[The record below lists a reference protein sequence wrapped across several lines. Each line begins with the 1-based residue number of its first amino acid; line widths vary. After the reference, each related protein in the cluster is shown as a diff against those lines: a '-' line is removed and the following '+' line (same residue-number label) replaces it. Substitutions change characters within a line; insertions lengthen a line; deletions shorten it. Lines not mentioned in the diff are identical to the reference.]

1 MYHYLTYYIIPALT
15 PIFIIS
21 ILLGGNW
28 MWLGFGILV
37 TIFIIGDAILGEDTA
52 QPDYKHAWIIE
63 VPLHLALPMLTILLV
78 AFAWSAGSGSLDLF
92 GIGTTLGNLL
102 PYDFLVV
109 RSENTLFH
117 YLGGII
123 SVGFLIAGY
132 GTNVAHELVHRVNN
146 KMSMLEGRW
155 LLSTSCNPDFAI
167 EHVFGHHSTVGT
179 KEDPATAKRGDN
191 VYFFFLRSTVLG
203 HISAWKIELNR
214 IRKKNISIFSIRNRM
229 ITGYLMSFVWI
240 FLFYHAGGLTG
251 LVLFFSQAILAK
263 FILEIINY
271 MEHYGLSRQV
281 GSPIKPEHS
290 WNTNKRISSIFLFS
304 LTRHSAH
311 HEKPKDTFWIL
322 DPNLPAPDLPYGYLT
337 NLFLCLVP
345 PLWFKVMSPKLKDWD
360 LNYR

>member
-1 MYHYLTYYIIPALT
+1 MYHYLKYYIIPALT

-63 VPLHLALPMLTILLV
+63 VPLHLALPMLTTLLV
-78 AFAWSAGSGSLDLF
+78 AFAWSTGSGSQDFLRIGIAFEKLF
-92 GIGTTLGNLL
+92 S
-102 PYDFLVV
+102 YDFLAT
-109 RSENTLFH
+109 RNENTWFH

-146 KMSMLEGRW
+146 KLAMFEGRW

-179 KEDPATAKRGDN
+179 DEDPATAKRGDN
-191 VYFFFLRSTVLG
+191 VYSFFLRSTVLG
-203 HISAWKIELNR
+203 HMSACRIELNR
-214 IRKKNISIFSIRNRM
+214 IRKKNISIFSIQNRM
-229 ITGYLMSFVWI
+229 ITGYLMSFAWI
-240 FLFYHAGGLTG
+240 FLFYYGGGITG
-251 LVLFFSQAILAK
+251 LVLFFGQAVIAK
-263 FILEIINY
+263 FILEIVNY
-271 MEHYGLSRQV
+271 MEHYGLSRET

-311 HEKPKDTFWIL
+311 HEKPKDSFWIL
-322 DPNLPAPDLPYGYLT
+322 DPYLHAPNMPYGYLT
-337 NLFLCLVP
+337 TLFLCLVP
-345 PLWFKVMSPKLKDWD
+345 PLWFKVMDPKLKNWD
-360 LNYR
+360 LNYG